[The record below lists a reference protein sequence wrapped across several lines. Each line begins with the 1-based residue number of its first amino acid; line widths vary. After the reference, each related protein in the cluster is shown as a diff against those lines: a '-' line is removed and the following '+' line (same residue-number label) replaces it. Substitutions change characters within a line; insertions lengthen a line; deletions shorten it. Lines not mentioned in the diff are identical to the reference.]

1 MALRFL
7 DVRLLLIA
15 ISMMTFS
22 SLVAADDRAVD
33 LPLEADPAARMQF
46 GGEIGERIDANLRGW
61 LLPCPAA
68 NPGMLEM
75 FAVRDRQPAPKLV
88 PWAGEFVGKYLLS
101 AIGALSMVDDA
112 ALEKQVA
119 SVIEQLYAAQA
130 DDGYLGP
137 FPRDQR
143 LLANWDLWGHYH
155 SMQALLM
162 WHERTGDERA
172 LATCRKMADLM
183 ARTYLDGN
191 RRIIDAGSHEM
202 NMAAIHGLGMLYR
215 KTNEPRY
222 RELMAQIEQDWQ
234 RSGDYFRTGLAG
246 EEFARTPRPRWE
258 SLHDLQ
264 GLTELYRITGDT
276 RYRDSLLQH
285 WNSIRRWDRRNSGAF
300 SSGEQATGNPFE
312 PTAIETCCTIAWM
325 ALSIDALALSGDSR
339 VADELELSTYN
350 GMLGAQHP
358 SGRWWTYSTP
368 MDGVREA
375 SAHAIVFQA
384 RAGTPELNCCSVN
397 GPRGL
402 AMLAQWGVMRSDK
415 GLAINYYGP
424 GEVEVT
430 TRDGRRVKLAQETRY
445 PLDGHIE
452 IRVAEI
458 SPPENVKGSPLAMSL
473 RIPSWSRETKL
484 AVNGKP
490 RENVRAGEYFVVER
504 DWQAGDTI
512 ELAFDMHMRYAA
524 GDLDAAGQISLYRGP
539 LLLAFDQADNQLDT
553 PDVPQIDVAALDRWQ
568 VVEHDSD
575 ADSNE
580 LQPWLRVAADVDG
593 KRVVLR
599 DFASAGATGTHYR
612 SWLPARNAA
621 PPAPV
626 AWQPLDGAKIPAGRA
641 LFTWRRP
648 AASEREERKH
658 RVVIAEDPT
667 FTQPVANYGEA
678 IGDRVLVPAETMAK
692 LKPGVEYYWQVVAT
706 NAAGETASEGLYKRF
721 QIDASLP
728 PLTDAALAPFG
739 ERADGAVIDAPLAGQ
754 PEAEYGKLLEARH
767 IGSAAGVDDRE
778 NGAIE
783 FDGQSSLL
791 RYGVPKFPV
800 EQYTLVVRCR
810 IDASAFAASRAGRVQ
825 QVASAWCASAD
836 DPLRLCLEN
845 GKLFARLESPSGG
858 ASTAGVPVES
868 ARWYH
873 LVLVKDGARMRLF
886 VDGQQR
892 AEAIG
897 PVAPVTQATDI
908 GLGGNPHHTGDE
920 YLPARLSGFRLY
932 ARALSTEEIAE
943 FSGK

>member
-1 MALRFL
+1 MTF
-7 DVRLLLIA
+7 RLLGVRALLPVVALFVVSPPAIA
-15 ISMMTFS
+15 ATDVLLFES
-22 SLVAADDRAVD
+22 
-33 LPLEADPAARMQF
+33 DPAARMNF
-46 GGEIGERIDANLRGW
+46 SGPLGARIDANVRGW

-75 FAVRDRQPAPKLV
+75 FALRDRQPASKLV

-101 AIGALSMVDDA
+101 AIGTLSMVDDA

-155 SMQALLM
+155 IMQALLM
-162 WHERTGDERA
+162 WHERTGDQRA
-172 LATCRKMADLM
+172 LAACRKMADLM
-183 ARTYLDGN
+183 TRTYLDGT
-191 RRIIDAGSHEM
+191 RRVIDAGSHEM

-215 KTNEPRY
+215 KTGEPRY
-222 RELMAQIEQDWQ
+222 RELMTQIEQDWQ
-234 RSGDYFRTGLAG
+234 RSGDYFRTGVAG

-264 GLTELYRITGDT
+264 GLTELYRITGDK
-276 RYRDSLLQH
+276 RYRDALLQH

-325 ALSIDALALSGDSR
+325 ALSIDALTLSGDSR

-402 AMLAQWGVMRSDK
+402 AMLAQWGVMRSER
-415 GLAINYYGP
+415 GLAINHYGP
-424 GEVEVT
+424 GEVDAT
-430 TRDGRRVKLAQETRY
+430 TRGGRRIKLVQETRY
-445 PLDGHIE
+445 PLDGHVR
-452 IRVAEI
+452 IRMIEI
-458 SPPENVKGSPLAMSL
+458 SPPEKTKASPLALSL
-473 RIPSWSRETKL
+473 RIPAWSRETKL
-484 AVNGKP
+484 AVNGQP
-490 RENVRAGEYFVVER
+490 QENVCTGEYCVVER

-512 ELAFDMHMRYAA
+512 ELTLDMRTRYVT
-524 GDLDAAGQISLYRGP
+524 GDLDAAGQVSLYRGP
-539 LLLAFDQADNQLDT
+539 LLLAFDQADNELDT
-553 PDVPQIDVAALDRWQ
+553 PDVPQVDVAALDRWQ
-568 VVEHDSD
+568 VVEHD
-575 ADSNE
+575 ADTSVSE
-580 LQPWLRVAADVDG
+580 TQPWLRVAADVDG

-599 DFASAGATGTHYR
+599 DFASAGASGTHYR
-612 SWLPARNAA
+612 SWLPAQNAA

-658 RVVIAEDPT
+658 RVLIADEPS
-667 FTQPVANYGEA
+667 FAEPLVSYGEA
-678 IGDRVLVPAETMAK
+678 IGDRVLIPADTMAK
-692 LKPGVEYYWQVVAT
+692 LKPGVDYYWQVIAT
-706 NAAGETASEGLYKRF
+706 NAAGAAASEGPDKRF
-721 QIDASLP
+721 QIDESLP
-728 PLTDAALAPFG
+728 PLSDAVLAPFG
-739 ERADGAVIDAPLAGQ
+739 ERADGAIVDAPLAGG
-754 PEAEYGKLLEARH
+754 PEAAYGKLLESRQVA
-767 IGSAAGVDDRE
+767 SAAGVDDRE

-791 RYGVPKFPV
+791 RYAVPRFPV
-800 EQYTLVVRCR
+800 EQYTLVVSCR
-810 IDASAFAASRAGRVQ
+810 FDESAFAAPRSGRVQ
-825 QVASAWCASAD
+825 QVASAWCAGAD

-858 ASTAGVPVES
+858 ASTSSVPVEPN
-868 ARWYH
+868 RWYH
-873 LVLVKDGARMRLF
+873 LVMVKDGARLRLF
-886 VDGQQR
+886 VDGQQQG
-892 AEAIG
+892 ETTG
-897 PVAPVTQATDI
+897 PVAPVTHATDI

-920 YLPARLSGFRLY
+920 FLPARMAGFRLY
-932 ARALSTEEIAE
+932 ARALSAEEVAE
-943 FSGK
+943 LSGD